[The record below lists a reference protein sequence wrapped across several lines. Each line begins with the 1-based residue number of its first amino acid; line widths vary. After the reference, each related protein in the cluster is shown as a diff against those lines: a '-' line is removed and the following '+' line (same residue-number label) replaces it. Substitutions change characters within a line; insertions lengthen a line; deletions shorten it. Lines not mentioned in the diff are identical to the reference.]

1 MLLLTLHFLKTRSL
15 ACLPASQERAQVS
28 QWLEVE
34 SQNYNPAISA
44 LMAAKSSKGSA
55 EPAVVEDLKAK
66 VRFKYTVVY
75 GTHIIH
81 CLVRMLMMAKVSTG
95 SYADDGTCD

>member
-1 MLLLTLHFLKTRSL
+1 MICGKPLHPLLT
-15 ACLPASQERAQVS
+15 CSQERARVT

-66 VRFKYTVVY
+66 VTFKFLMS
-75 GTHIIH
+75 HAMLIMH
-81 CLVRMLMMAKVSTG
+81 CSVCLLINAKVV
-95 SYADDGTCD
+95 AL